1 VLARRATVDVCF
13 SNRPV
18 RVGAMSLLGWRR
30 KRKAQ
35 AD

>member
-1 VLARRATVDVCF
+1 MTLFATGI
-13 SNRPV
+13 
-18 RVGAMSLLGWRR
+18 GAMSLLGWRR